1 MGDNLMPNNA
11 YNYYCEL
18 CDFTCSK
25 LSNWKT
31 HISTRKHTIGNNMV
45 TNGYKIMPKNA
56 TTYDCSIC
64 GKKYKHRQGL
74 SRHKKTCTINS
85 EKIKNANYITNNTNN
100 VDKEVISISSI
111 DKADLTQKLIELIV
125 TKNQDFM
132 KELVTN
138 ISVSNK
144 DVMEKMI
151 EMIPNIGN
159 TNISN
164 NNNSHNTNSHNTNHF
179 NIQMFLNEKCKNA
192 MNLTDFIDSLPVTA
206 ETFDNTIENGL
217 TKSITTMIT
226 NGLNNMDVLERPI
239 HCTDVNRKTLYVK
252 DNDTWEKDN
261 DMKRLLDGIK
271 DLSIKQRVNISKWH
285 DANEGWETNANL
297 QTRLSTLVFHTMED
311 IENNDK
317 EMGKIIRA
325 VSKNTYLSNEV
336 KEQYK

>member
-1 MGDNLMPNNA
+1 MLKNANN
-11 YNYYCEL
+11 YLCEK
-18 CDFTCSK
+18 CNFSCSK
-25 LSNWKT
+25 KSNYIL
-31 HISTRKHTIGNNMV
+31 HLNTRKHKNRTESNILEQ
-45 TNGYKIMPKNA
+45 KNA
-56 TTYDCSIC
+56 KKCQNIFECNC
-64 GKKYKHRQGL
+64 GKTYTARNSYWYHKRTCSVYQGNGL
-74 SRHKKTCTINS
+74 IENPSSLNKLES
-85 EKIKNANYITNNTNN
+85 PEKVSNI
-100 VDKEVISISSI
+100 DKE
-111 DKADLTQKLIELIV
+111 LLIKMLL
-125 TKNQDFM
+125 KNQ
-132 KELVTN
+132 
-138 ISVSNK
+138 

-164 NNNSHNTNSHNTNHF
+164 NNNSHNTNSHNTNNF

-252 DNDTWEKDN
+252 DNNTWEKDN
-261 DMKRLLDGIK
+261 EMKRLLDGIK

-325 VSKNTYLSNEV
+325 VSKNTYLTNEV
-336 KEQYK
+336 KDKYK

>member
-1 MGDNLMPNNA
+1 MLKNANN
-11 YNYYCEL
+11 YLCEK
-18 CDFTCSK
+18 CNFSCSK
-25 LSNWKT
+25 KSNYIL
-31 HISTRKHTIGNNMV
+31 HLNTRKHKNRTESNILEQ
-45 TNGYKIMPKNA
+45 KNA
-56 TTYDCSIC
+56 KKCQNIFECNC
-64 GKKYKHRQGL
+64 GKTYTARNSYWYHKRTCSVYQGNGL
-74 SRHKKTCTINS
+74 IENPSSLNKLES
-85 EKIKNANYITNNTNN
+85 PEKVSNI
-100 VDKEVISISSI
+100 DKE
-111 DKADLTQKLIELIV
+111 LLIKILL
-125 TKNQDFM
+125 KNQ
-132 KELVTN
+132 
-138 ISVSNK
+138 

-164 NNNSHNTNSHNTNHF
+164 NNNSHNTNSHNTNNF

-261 DMKRLLDGIK
+261 EMKRLLDGIK
-271 DLSIKQRVNISKWH
+271 DLSIKQRINISKWH
-285 DANEGWETNANL
+285 DANEGWETNSNL

-325 VSKNTYLSNEV
+325 VSKNTYLTQDMKSM
-336 KEQYK
+336 YK

>member
-1 MGDNLMPNNA
+1 MNKSQKSPKIYCCQKFNYNTCNFKDYNKHLLTQKHKNRTELNA
-11 YNYYCEL
+11 LEQ
-18 CDFTCSK
+18 
-25 LSNWKT
+25 
-31 HISTRKHTIGNNMV
+31 
-45 TNGYKIMPKNA
+45 KNPQNPQNPQNIFE
-56 TTYDCSIC
+56 CKC
-64 GKKYKHRQGL
+64 GKSYTARN
-74 SRHKKTCTINS
+74 SYWYHKKACSAYQGVNVM
-85 EKIKNANYITNNTNN
+85 ENTNN
-100 VDKEVISISSI
+100 FNKLESREKITNIDKE
-111 DKADLTQKLIELIV
+111 LLIKMLL
-125 TKNQDFM
+125 KNQ
-132 KELVTN
+132 
-138 ISVSNK
+138 

-151 EMIPNIGN
+151 EMMPHVKGN
-159 TNISN
+159 TEHSYN
-164 NNNSHNTNSHNTNHF
+164 NTNSHNTNNF

-192 MNLTDFIDSLPVTA
+192 MNITDFIESLPVTA

-226 NGLNNMDVLERPI
+226 NGLNNMDVLDRPI

-261 DMKRLLDGIK
+261 EMKRLLDGIK

-317 EMGKIIRA
+317 EIGKIIRA

>member
-1 MGDNLMPNNA
+1 MDNIWIIL
-11 YNYYCEL
+11 
-18 CDFTCSK
+18 DT
-25 LSNWKT
+25 
-31 HISTRKHTIGNNMV
+31 
-45 TNGYKIMPKNA
+45 KNPQNPQNIFE
-56 TTYDCSIC
+56 CKC
-64 GKKYKHRQGL
+64 GKTYTARN
-74 SRHKKTCTINS
+74 SYWYHKKTCSVYQGVNVM
-85 EKIKNANYITNNTNN
+85 ENTNN
-100 VDKEVISISSI
+100 FNKLESREKITNIDKE
-111 DKADLTQKLIELIV
+111 LLIKMLL
-125 TKNQDFM
+125 KNQ
-132 KELVTN
+132 
-138 ISVSNK
+138 

-151 EMIPNIGN
+151 EMMPHVKGN
-159 TNISN
+159 TEHSYN
-164 NNNSHNTNSHNTNHF
+164 NTNSHNTNNF

-192 MNLTDFIDSLPVTA
+192 MNITDFIDSLPVTA

-261 DMKRLLDGIK
+261 EMKCLLDGIK

-317 EMGKIIRA
+317 EIGKIIRA
-325 VSKNTYLSNEV
+325 VSKNTYLTQDMKNM
-336 KEQYK
+336 YK

>member
-1 MGDNLMPNNA
+1 MTDNLEFKNA
-11 YNYYCEL
+11 KIFFCEK
-18 CDFTCSK
+18 CNFSCSK
-25 LSNWKT
+25 LSNWNK
-31 HISTRKHTIGNNMV
+31 HILTRKHINT
-45 TNGYKIMPKNA
+45 YKILTFTDEKMPKNA
-56 TTYDCSIC
+56 ISYDCEC
-64 GKKYKHRQGL
+64 GRTYKHRQSL
-74 SRHKKTCTINS
+74 YTHKKSCSIIQGT
-85 EKIKNANYITNNTNN
+85 YDNTVMEN
-100 VDKEVISISSI
+100 DKSI
-111 DKADLTQKLIELIV
+111 DKQLLIKMLL
-125 TKNQDFM
+125 KNQ
-132 KELVTN
+132 
-138 ISVSNK
+138 

-151 EMIPNIGN
+151 EMMPNLGN
-159 TNISN
+159 T
-164 NNNSHNTNSHNTNHF
+164 NNSHNNITNNTTNNNQF

-192 MNLTDFIDSLPVTA
+192 MNLTDFIQSLPVTA

-285 DANEGWETNANL
+285 DANEGWETNSKL

>member
-1 MGDNLMPNNA
+1 MGDSLMPNNA
-11 YNYYCEL
+11 NKYYCEI
-18 CDFTCSK
+18 CHFTCNK
-25 LSNWKT
+25 MSNWKT
-31 HISTRKHTIGNNMV
+31 HITTRKHATGNNMV
-45 TNGYKIMPKNA
+45 TDGYKIMPKNT

-85 EKIKNANYITNNTNN
+85 EKIKNTNN
-100 VDKEVISISSI
+100 VDEEVISISSI
-111 DKADLTQKLIELIV
+111 DKADITQKLIDLIV

-151 EMIPNIGN
+151 EMIPHIKGN
-159 TNISN
+159 AEHSYN
-164 NNNSHNTNSHNTNHF
+164 NTNSHNTNNF

-192 MNLTDFIDSLPVTA
+192 MNITDFIESLPVTA

-226 NGLNNMDVLERPI
+226 NGLNNMDVLDRPI

-261 DMKRLLDGIK
+261 EMKCLLDGIK

-317 EMGKIIRA
+317 EIGKIIRA

>member
-1 MGDNLMPNNA
+1 MTMDYNLSPKVAKKFVCNICNYICRKKSDYTKHLLTTKHKNNCNLITTNDNSSPNSPKIIG
-11 YNYYCEL
+11 YS
-18 CDFTCSK
+18 CD
-25 LSNWKT
+25 
-31 HISTRKHTIGNNMV
+31 
-45 TNGYKIMPKNA
+45 
-56 TTYDCSIC
+56 C
-64 GKKYKHRQGL
+64 GKNYKYRQGL
-74 SRHKKTCTINS
+74 HKHRKTCSIYQGNGIIENPS
-85 EKIKNANYITNNTNN
+85 SLNKLESPEKVSNI
-100 VDKEVISISSI
+100 DKE
-111 DKADLTQKLIELIV
+111 LLIKMLL
-125 TKNQDFM
+125 KNQ
-132 KELVTN
+132 
-138 ISVSNK
+138 

-151 EMIPNIGN
+151 EMMPNLGN
-159 TNISN
+159 TN
-164 NNNSHNTNSHNTNHF
+164 NNNSHNNTNSHNTNHF

-261 DMKRLLDGIK
+261 EMKRLLDGIK
-271 DLSIKQRVNISKWH
+271 DLSIKQRINISKWH
-285 DANEGWETNANL
+285 DANEGWETNSNL

-325 VSKNTYLSNEV
+325 VSKNTYLTQDMKNM
-336 KEQYK
+336 YT

>member
-1 MGDNLMPNNA
+1 MATFFTSKNIK
-11 YNYYCEL
+11 YFTCEL
-18 CDFTCSK
+18 CDFKCNKKGDYTRH
-25 LSNWKT
+25 LN
-31 HISTRKHTIGNNMV
+31 TRKHVAATNGNNFYIKKTSHV
-45 TNGYKIMPKNA
+45 CNVCNKI
-56 TTYDCSIC
+56 YLDRS
-64 GKKYKHRQGL
+64 GL
-74 SRHKKTCTINS
+74 WRHKKHCGLQETKSGSTIIENDKS
-85 EKIKNANYITNNTNN
+85 VHAPLDKSI
-100 VDKEVISISSI
+100 DKEV
-111 DKADLTQKLIELIV
+111 LINMLL
-125 TKNQDFM
+125 KNQD
-132 KELVTN
+132 V
-138 ISVSNK
+138 I
-144 DVMEKMI
+144 EKMV
-151 EMIPNIGN
+151 EMMPKVG
-159 TNISN
+159 
-164 NNNSHNTNSHNTNHF
+164 NTNSHNTNIHNTNNF

-192 MNLTDFIDSLPVTA
+192 MNITDFIDSLPVTA

-261 DMKRLLDGIK
+261 EMKRLLDGIK
-271 DLSIKQRVNISKWH
+271 DLSIKQRINISKWH
-285 DANEGWETNANL
+285 DANEGWETNSNL

>member
-1 MGDNLMPNNA
+1 MSFYFRMTTNDILSRKLARNYLCKTCNYICSKQSDYNKHLITSKHKKNYKWITNN
-11 YNYYCEL
+11 NENSPMSTKNQVFYCE
-18 CDFTCSK
+18 
-25 LSNWKT
+25 
-31 HISTRKHTIGNNMV
+31 
-45 TNGYKIMPKNA
+45 
-56 TTYDCSIC
+56 C
-64 GKKYKHRQGL
+64 GKKYKYRQGL
-74 SRHKKTCTINS
+74 HKHKKTCFINQG
-85 EKIKNANYITNNTNN
+85 EICKEDN
-100 VDKEVISISSI
+100 VVIHNSNVSSI
-111 DKADLTQKLIELIV
+111 DKADITQKLIDLIV

-151 EMIPNIGN
+151 EMMPNIGN
-159 TNISN
+159 
-164 NNNSHNTNSHNTNHF
+164 NTNSHNNITHNTTNNQF
-179 NIQMFLNEKCKNA
+179 NINMFLNEKCKNA
-192 MNLTDFIDSLPVTA
+192 MNITDFIESLPVTA

-261 DMKRLLDGIK
+261 EMKHLLDCIK

-297 QTRLSTLVFHTMED
+297 QTRLSALVFHTMED

-325 VSKNTYLSNEV
+325 ISKNTYLSNEV

>member
-1 MGDNLMPNNA
+1 
-11 YNYYCEL
+11 
-18 CDFTCSK
+18 
-25 LSNWKT
+25 
-31 HISTRKHTIGNNMV
+31 
-45 TNGYKIMPKNA
+45 MPKNA
-56 TTYDCSIC
+56 NNYLCEKCDFSCSKKSNFMLHLNTRKHKNRTELNDLEQKNAKKCQHMFECKCGKTYTARNSYWYHKRTCSI
-64 GKKYKHRQGL
+64 YQGNGIIENL
-74 SRHKKTCTINS
+74 SSLNKLES
-85 EKIKNANYITNNTNN
+85 PEKVSNI
-100 VDKEVISISSI
+100 DKE
-111 DKADLTQKLIELIV
+111 LLIKMLL
-125 TKNQDFM
+125 KNQ
-132 KELVTN
+132 
-138 ISVSNK
+138 

-151 EMIPNIGN
+151 EMMPNIGN
-159 TNISN
+159 NSN
-164 NNNSHNTNSHNTNHF
+164 NNITNNTTNNNQF
-179 NIQMFLNEKCKNA
+179 NIHMFLNEQCKNA
-192 MNLTDFIDSLPVTA
+192 MNLTDFIESLPVTA

-261 DMKRLLDGIK
+261 EMKHLLDGIK

-325 VSKNTYLSNEV
+325 ISKNTYLSNEV

>member
-1 MGDNLMPNNA
+1 MLKNANN
-11 YNYYCEL
+11 YLCEK
-18 CDFTCSK
+18 CDFSCSK
-25 LSNWKT
+25 KSNYIL
-31 HISTRKHTIGNNMV
+31 HLNTRKHKNRTESNILEQ
-45 TNGYKIMPKNA
+45 KNA
-56 TTYDCSIC
+56 KKCQNIYECKCGKTYTARNSYWYHKRTCSI
-64 GKKYKHRQGL
+64 YQGNG
-74 SRHKKTCTINS
+74 IIENS
-85 EKIKNANYITNNTNN
+85 SSLNKLESPEKVSNI
-100 VDKEVISISSI
+100 DKE
-111 DKADLTQKLIELIV
+111 LLIKMLL
-125 TKNQDFM
+125 KNQ
-132 KELVTN
+132 
-138 ISVSNK
+138 

-151 EMIPNIGN
+151 EMMPNIGN

-164 NNNSHNTNSHNTNHF
+164 NNITNNTTNNNQF
-179 NIQMFLNEKCKNA
+179 NIHMFLNEQCKNA
-192 MNLTDFIDSLPVTA
+192 MNLTDFIESLPVTA

-261 DMKRLLDGIK
+261 EMKHLLDGIK
-271 DLSIKQRVNISKWH
+271 DLSIKQRINISKWH

-325 VSKNTYLSNEV
+325 ISKNTYLSNEV

>member
-1 MGDNLMPNNA
+1 MNKSQKSPKIYCCQKCN
-11 YNYYCEL
+11 YN
-18 CDFTCSK
+18 T
-25 LSNWKT
+25 SNFKDYNK
-31 HISTRKHTIGNNMV
+31 HLNTRKHKNRTELNVLEQKN
-45 TNGYKIMPKNA
+45 PKNPQNIFE
-56 TTYDCSIC
+56 CKC
-64 GKKYKHRQGL
+64 GKTYTARNSYWYHKQTCSVYQG
-74 SRHKKTCTINS
+74 
-85 EKIKNANYITNNTNN
+85 ANVMENTNN
-100 VDKEVISISSI
+100 FNKLESHEKIINIDKE
-111 DKADLTQKLIELIV
+111 LLIKMLL
-125 TKNQDFM
+125 KNQ
-132 KELVTN
+132 
-138 ISVSNK
+138 

-151 EMIPNIGN
+151 EMMPKVG
-159 TNISN
+159 
-164 NNNSHNTNSHNTNHF
+164 NTNSHNNITNNTTNNNQF

-192 MNLTDFIDSLPVTA
+192 MNLTDFIQSLPVTA

-239 HCTDVNRKTLYVK
+239 HCTDANRKTLYVK
-252 DNDTWEKDN
+252 DNDIWEKDN

>member
-11 YNYYCEL
+11 NNYYCEL

-25 LSNWKT
+25 MSNWKT
-31 HISTRKHTIGNNMV
+31 HIITRKHIIGNNMV

-56 TTYDCSIC
+56 ATYDCSIC

-85 EKIKNANYITNNTNN
+85 EKIKNANITNN
-100 VDKEVISISSI
+100 VDEEVNSISSI

-151 EMIPNIGN
+151 EIMPNVG
-159 TNISN
+159 
-164 NNNSHNTNSHNTNHF
+164 NNSHNNTNIHNTNNF

-192 MNLTDFIDSLPVTA
+192 MNITDFIESLPVTA

-252 DNDTWEKDN
+252 DNDSWEKDN
-261 DMKRLLDGIK
+261 EMKRLLDGIK

-285 DANEGWETNANL
+285 DANEGWETNSNL

-317 EMGKIIRA
+317 EMGKIIRV

>member
-1 MGDNLMPNNA
+1 MLKNANN
-11 YNYYCEL
+11 YLCEK
-18 CDFTCSK
+18 CNFSCSK
-25 LSNWKT
+25 KSNYIL
-31 HISTRKHTIGNNMV
+31 HLNTRKHKNRTESNILEQ
-45 TNGYKIMPKNA
+45 KNA
-56 TTYDCSIC
+56 KKCQNIFECNC
-64 GKKYKHRQGL
+64 GKTYTARNSYWYHKRTCSVYQGNGL
-74 SRHKKTCTINS
+74 IENPSSLNKLES
-85 EKIKNANYITNNTNN
+85 PEKVSNI
-100 VDKEVISISSI
+100 DKE
-111 DKADLTQKLIELIV
+111 LLIKMLL
-125 TKNQDFM
+125 KNQ
-132 KELVTN
+132 
-138 ISVSNK
+138 

-164 NNNSHNTNSHNTNHF
+164 NNNSHNTNSHNTNNF

-261 DMKRLLDGIK
+261 EMKRLLDGIK

-325 VSKNTYLSNEV
+325 VSKNTYLTNEV
-336 KEQYK
+336 KDKYK

>member
-1 MGDNLMPNNA
+1 MTDNITQKNA
-11 YNYYCEL
+11 SKFYCGK
-18 CDFTCSK
+18 CYFSCSK
-25 LSNWKT
+25 LSDWNR
-31 HISTRKHTIGNNMV
+31 HITTRKHINT
-45 TNGYKIMPKNA
+45 YKILTN
-56 TTYDCSIC
+56 TYISTQNTASMYECSIC
-64 GKKYKHRQGL
+64 GKSYKHRQSL
-74 SRHKKTCTINS
+74 HTHRKTCTLNS
-85 EKIKNANYITNNTNN
+85 NKITNTYTNTNTNN
-100 VDKEVISISSI
+100 NSHEEVNSISSI

-151 EMIPNIGN
+151 EMMPNLGN
-159 TNISN
+159 TN
-164 NNNSHNTNSHNTNHF
+164 NNNSHNNTNSHNTNHF

-261 DMKRLLDGIK
+261 EMKRLLHGIK
-271 DLSIKQRVNISKWH
+271 ELSIKQRVNISKWH
-285 DANEGWETNANL
+285 DANEGWETNSNL

-325 VSKNTYLSNEV
+325 VSKNTYLTQDMKNI
-336 KEQYK
+336 YK